1 MASSS
6 ERRSNPQRG
15 DQVKIFDIEVVDD
28 TPKADRGRKASDPPE
43 EVTDEELEE
52 YSDKV
57 QKRIKHFSKGYH
69 DERRAKEAALR
80 ERQELEALHS
90 AAWLKKTVI

>member
-1 MASSS
+1 M
-6 ERRSNPQRG
+6 
-15 DQVKIFDIEVVDD
+15 DD

-90 AAWLKKTVI
+90 AAC